1 MKVVNLLAKL
11 SAKKQD
17 EEIEKIIDNWND
29 ILAEVDVTKLE
40 AAQTLISEAAFM
52 QVTLSELKNKI
63 KREGAT
69 YVMKNGS
76 QNIKVEHPA
85 QKSYNTMINRYTA
98 ACNNLIAL
106 LPKDERIVVANDDFD
121 DF

>member
-1 MKVVNLLAKL
+1 MAKL

-17 EEIEKIIDNWND
+17 EMIGAIIGRWND
-29 ILAEVDVTKLE
+29 ILADVDVIKLE
-40 AAQTLISEAAFM
+40 AAQTLIEEAAFM

-76 QNIKVEHPA
+76 QSIKVEHPA

-98 ACNNLIAL
+98 ACNQLISL
-106 LPKDERIVVANDDFD
+106 LPKDEKVVADDDGFD
-121 DF
+121 NF